1 MKQYKYVIDTKTLK
15 LSSQEEKSFEQEN
28 YEHFKFVFEQMLYQG
43 LGSKFR
49 DGLPKSKERIFTRIL
64 DALDKT
70 TSEFVGLE
78 RAEGDL
84 LNEILNSEDSKFPV
98 QNSRLIRQYRDMLDN
113 VEKQVSEEVKA

>member
-98 QNSRLIRQYRDMLDN
+98 QNSRLIRQYRDMLDD
-113 VEKQVSEEVKA
+113 VEKKVSEEVKA